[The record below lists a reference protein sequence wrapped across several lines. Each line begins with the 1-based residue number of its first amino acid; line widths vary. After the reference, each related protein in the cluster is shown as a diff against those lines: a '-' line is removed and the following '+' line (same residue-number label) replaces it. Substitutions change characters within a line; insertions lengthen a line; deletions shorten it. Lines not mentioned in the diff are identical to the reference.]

1 MLYRFSVKLYKVIQ
15 PSFLRFLPVCI
26 LLVFDES
33 ESLLLFDFRC
43 WQNVNWQKLTNT
55 SQNLTR
61 VSFLLFASPG
71 IFRQNS
77 TSHNLT
83 LRWNVSF
90 LSASFNKNWHPLFT
104 AFLPPFLSFSSFLA
118 RNFKFAQRN
127 LSTKHLFP
135 LCPGA
140 NYSSALLFFT
150 NSSKISSVLS
160 LPFIRQTV
168 STWARSESFSSGRR

>member
-1 MLYRFSVKLYKVIQ
+1 MCSHLFIIPCSYASYVCASCTKMHVLYYCVSKLCRFSVKLYKIIQ

-71 IFRQNS
+71 ICRQNS

-90 LSASFNKNWHPLFT
+90 LSASFDKNWHPLHSGH
-104 AFLPPFLSFSSFLA
+104 LSS
-118 RNFKFAQRN
+118 
-127 LSTKHLFP
+127 
-135 LCPGA
+135 CC
-140 NYSSALLFFT
+140 LLR
-150 NSSKISSVLS
+150 S
-160 LPFIRQTV
+160 LWLYLTIFDTDIM
-168 STWARSESFSSGRR
+168 